1 MYTSDLIN
9 LTSVS
14 LISLVLLQILL
25 LSRRMRFI
33 LLSPIY
39 SYVLLLI
46 GSLFLVIIYR
56 FYLSDYEGI
65 DLFSFNKLTGE
76 DNFLSTFNYFLLALN
91 AFLLG
96 TSIHYFFVRN
106 KRLYR
111 KKISYGGLGVDNF
124 IRLKLASIFR
134 GDPSGKGILLFAS
147 VNLFIIAQAL
157 LFLSYK
163 DSGVLYRSEYIPS
176 NLSIGYAIA
185 MQVANLALIV
195 SLSQLHRYNKILT
208 FILFSI
214 TVFLNISTG
223 SRKLLIYILLY
234 AILLF
239 VQSKKDLRASI
250 NLLLSITVS
259 IVVLLYTIQLRALP
273 HHGLIP
279 YLKFFPESIQ
289 NFGFQAYFVIYYL
302 FIYGFFVT
310 AQTQNSLAINWSTTL
325 VGINPVL
332 GNLAGW
338 YKIADQM
345 RLNIYAPF
353 SLYGEIFTMGW
364 KTTLAFFV
372 AIGFLFGSFEHHIRQ
387 SYNQGKFLSGHIIY
401 FLCVMFSIYAY
412 EYNLRSSTRYIYYAI
427 LWIMLQWVI
436 RKLSRKR
443 S

>member
-1 MYTSDLIN
+1 MNNYD
-9 LTSVS
+9 
-14 LISLVLLQILL
+14 
-25 LSRRMRFI
+25 
-33 LLSPIY
+33 
-39 SYVLLLI
+39 
-46 GSLFLVIIYR
+46 
-56 FYLSDYEGI
+56 GI
-65 DLFSFNKLTGE
+65 DLFSFNKLTGQ
-76 DNFLSTFNYFLLALN
+76 DNFLSTLNYFLLSLN

-96 TSIHYFFVRN
+96 ASIHHVFIRSG
-106 KRLYR
+106 RLYR
-111 KKISYGGLGVDNF
+111 KKINYGGLGVDNF

-134 GDPSGKGILLFAS
+134 GDPSGKGVLLFAS

-163 DSGVLYRSEYIPS
+163 DSGVLYRSEYIPA

-185 MQVANLALIV
+185 MQIANLALIV
-195 SLSQLHRYNKILT
+195 SLSQLHRYNKGLSLL
-208 FILFSI
+208 LFSI

-239 VQSKKDLRASI
+239 VQSKRDLRASI
-250 NLLLSITVS
+250 NLFLSLTFS
-259 IVVLLYTIQLRALP
+259 IVVLLYTIQLRALDN
-273 HHGLIP
+273 HGLMP
-279 YLKFFPESIQ
+279 YLQFIPDSIQ
-289 NFGFQAYFVIYYL
+289 NFGYQAYFVIYYF

-310 AQTQNSLAINWSTTL
+310 AQTQNSLAINWSTIL
-325 VGINPVL
+325 IGINPIF

-353 SLYGEIFTMGW
+353 SLYGEIFAMGW
-364 KTTLAFFV
+364 ETTLAFFLT
-372 AIGFLFGSFEHHIRQ
+372 IGFFFGSFEYHIRH
-387 SYNQGKFLSGHIIY
+387 SYSQGKYLSGHIIY

-427 LWIMLQWVI
+427 LLTVFQWAV

-443 S
+443 T